1 MKKRSAIILGATGSC
16 GKELVY
22 SLIKNPNFDR
32 VTIFTRN
39 ELKIRNRKLVNH
51 SIDFSKLQEY
61 KKLIVGDILFSAL
74 GTTLKEAG
82 SKSNQYEVDFTYQ
95 YEFAKMAS
103 QNGVS
108 SYSLISSAG
117 ANEKSLFFYPR
128 IKGELEIAVTDLS
141 FEIIRIFQ
149 PPLLIRQPDLI
160 RPAELIGIKLFSAL
174 NKIGI
179 FMQQKPLSVFDLA
192 KIMTK
197 ESISY
202 NEERIIKYTPKE
214 LHNLV

>member
-1 MKKRSAIILGATGSC
+1 MKKRSAIVLGATGSC

-39 ELKIRNRKLVNH
+39 ELNIRNRKLVNH
-51 SIDFSKLQEY
+51 TIDFSKLQEY

-108 SYSLISSAG
+108 SYSLVSSAG

-128 IKGELEIAVTDLS
+128 IKGELEIAVTNLS

-179 FMQQKPLSVFDLA
+179 LMQQKPLSVFDLA

-197 ESISY
+197 VSISC

>member
-1 MKKRSAIILGATGSC
+1 MKKRCVIVLGATGAC

-39 ELKIRNRKLVNH
+39 ETKIRSPKLVNH
-51 SIDFSKLQEY
+51 TIDFSKLQEY

-128 IKGELEIAVTDLS
+128 IKGELEIAVTNLS

-160 RPAELIGIKLFSAL
+160 RPAELIGIKLFNAL

-179 FMQQKPLSVFDLA
+179 LMQQKPLSVFDLA

-202 NEERIIKYTPKE
+202 KEEKIIKYTPKE
-214 LHNLV
+214 LHDLA

>member
-1 MKKRSAIILGATGSC
+1 MKKRSAIVLGATGSC

-32 VTIFTRN
+32 ITIFTRN
-39 ELKIRNRKLVNH
+39 ELKIRNQKLVNH
-51 SIDFSKLQEY
+51 TIDFSKLKEY

-128 IKGELEIAVTDLS
+128 IKGELEIAVTNLS

-160 RPAELIGIKLFSAL
+160 RPAELIGIKLFNAL

-179 FMQQKPLSVFDLA
+179 LMQQKPLSVFDLA

>member
-1 MKKRSAIILGATGSC
+1 MKKRSAIVLGATGSC

-39 ELKIRNRKLVNH
+39 ELNIRNRKLVNH
-51 SIDFSKLQEY
+51 TIDFSKLQEY

-128 IKGELEIAVTDLS
+128 IKGELEIAVTNLS

>member
-1 MKKRSAIILGATGSC
+1 MKKRSAIVLGATGSC

-32 VTIFTRN
+32 ITIFTRN

-51 SIDFSKLQEY
+51 TIDFSKLQEY

-128 IKGELEIAVTDLS
+128 IKGELEIAVTNLS

-192 KIMTK
+192 EIMTK

>member
-1 MKKRSAIILGATGSC
+1 MKKRSAIVLGATGSC

-108 SYSLISSAG
+108 SYSLVSSAG

-128 IKGELEIAVTDLS
+128 IKGELEIAVTNLS

>member
-1 MKKRSAIILGATGSC
+1 MKKRSAIVLGATGSC

-39 ELKIRNRKLVNH
+39 ELNIRNRKLVNH
-51 SIDFSKLQEY
+51 TIDFSKLQEY

-108 SYSLISSAG
+108 SYSLVSSAG

-128 IKGELEIAVTDLS
+128 IKGELEIAVTNLS

-179 FMQQKPLSVFDLA
+179 LMQQKPLSVFDLA

-197 ESISY
+197 VSISC

-214 LHNLV
+214 LHNLA

>member
-1 MKKRSAIILGATGSC
+1 MKKRSAIVLGATGSC

-39 ELKIRNRKLVNH
+39 ELNIRNRKLVNH
-51 SIDFSKLQEY
+51 TIDFSKLQEY

-128 IKGELEIAVTDLS
+128 IKGELEIAVTNLS

-179 FMQQKPLSVFDLA
+179 LMQQKPLSVFDLA

-197 ESISY
+197 VSISC

>member
-179 FMQQKPLSVFDLA
+179 FKQQKPLSVFDLA

>member
-39 ELKIRNRKLVNH
+39 ELKIRNRKLVNY

-103 QNGVS
+103 QNEVS

-128 IKGELEIAVTDLS
+128 IKGELELAVTNLS

-197 ESISY
+197 ESISH

>member
-1 MKKRSAIILGATGSC
+1 MKKRSAIVLGATGSC

-22 SLIKNPNFDR
+22 SLIKNPNFYK

-39 ELKIRNRKLVNH
+39 ELKVRNRKLVNH
-51 SIDFSKLQEY
+51 TIDFSKLQEY

-128 IKGELEIAVTDLS
+128 IKGELEIAVTNLS

-160 RPAELIGIKLFSAL
+160 RPAESIGIKLFSAL

-179 FMQQKPLSVFDLA
+179 LMQQKPLSVFDLA
-192 KIMTK
+192 TIMTK

-214 LHNLV
+214 LHNLA

>member
-82 SKSNQYEVDFTYQ
+82 SKSNQYKVDFTYQ

-128 IKGELEIAVTDLS
+128 IKGELEIAVTNLS

>member
-1 MKKRSAIILGATGSC
+1 MKKRSAIVLGATGSC
-16 GKELVY
+16 GKELVD

-32 VTIFTRN
+32 ITIFTRN

-51 SIDFSKLQEY
+51 TIDFSKLQEY

-128 IKGELEIAVTDLS
+128 IKGELEIAVTNLS

-160 RPAELIGIKLFSAL
+160 RPAELIGIKLFSTL

>member
-1 MKKRSAIILGATGSC
+1 MKKRSAIVLGATGSC

-32 VTIFTRN
+32 ITIFTRN

-51 SIDFSKLQEY
+51 TIDFSKLQEY

-128 IKGELEIAVTDLS
+128 IKGELEIAVTNLS

-160 RPAELIGIKLFSAL
+160 RPAELIGIKLFSTL

>member
-1 MKKRSAIILGATGSC
+1 MKKRSAIVLGATGSC

-39 ELKIRNRKLVNH
+39 ELNIRNRKLVNH
-51 SIDFSKLQEY
+51 TIDFSKLQEY

-108 SYSLISSAG
+108 SYSLVSSAG

-128 IKGELEIAVTDLS
+128 IKGELEIAVTNLS

-197 ESISY
+197 VSISC

-214 LHNLV
+214 LHNLA

>member
-1 MKKRSAIILGATGSC
+1 MKKRSAIVLGATGSC

-39 ELKIRNRKLVNH
+39 ELNIRNRKLVNH
-51 SIDFSKLQEY
+51 TIDFSKLQEY

-128 IKGELEIAVTDLS
+128 IKGELEIAVTNLG

>member
-128 IKGELEIAVTDLS
+128 IKGELEIAVTNLS

>member
-1 MKKRSAIILGATGSC
+1 MKKRSAIVLGATGSC

-39 ELKIRNRKLVNH
+39 ELNIRNRKLVNH
-51 SIDFSKLQEY
+51 TIDFSKLQEY

-108 SYSLISSAG
+108 SYSLVSSAG

-128 IKGELEIAVTDLS
+128 IKGELEIAVTNLS

-197 ESISY
+197 ESISC

>member
-128 IKGELEIAVTDLS
+128 IKGELEIAVTNLS
-141 FEIIRIFQ
+141 FDIIRIFQ

-214 LHNLV
+214 LHDLV

>member
-1 MKKRSAIILGATGSC
+1 MKKRSAIVLGATGSC

-32 VTIFTRN
+32 ITIFTRN

-51 SIDFSKLQEY
+51 TIDFSKLQEY

-128 IKGELEIAVTDLS
+128 IKGELEIAVTNLS

>member
-1 MKKRSAIILGATGSC
+1 MKKRSAIVLGATGSC

-39 ELKIRNRKLVNH
+39 ELNIRNRKLVNH
-51 SIDFSKLQEY
+51 TIDFSKLQEY

-108 SYSLISSAG
+108 SYSLVSSAG

-128 IKGELEIAVTDLS
+128 IKGELEIAVTNLS

>member
-1 MKKRSAIILGATGSC
+1 MKKRSAIVLGATGSC

-82 SKSNQYEVDFTYQ
+82 SKSNQYKVDFTYQ

-128 IKGELEIAVTDLS
+128 IKGELEIAVTNLS

>member
-1 MKKRSAIILGATGSC
+1 MKKCSAIVLGATGSC

-32 VTIFTRN
+32 ITIFTRN
-39 ELKIRNRKLVNH
+39 ELKIRNQKLVNH
-51 SIDFSKLQEY
+51 TIDFSKLQEY

-128 IKGELEIAVTDLS
+128 IKGELEIAVTNLS

-160 RPAELIGIKLFSAL
+160 RPAELIGIKLFSTL

>member
-1 MKKRSAIILGATGSC
+1 MKKRSAIVLGATGSC

-39 ELKIRNRKLVNH
+39 ELNIRNRKLVNH
-51 SIDFSKLQEY
+51 TIDFSKLQEY

-128 IKGELEIAVTDLS
+128 IKGELEIAVTNLS

-179 FMQQKPLSVFDLA
+179 LMQQKPLSVFDLA

-197 ESISY
+197 VSISC

-214 LHNLV
+214 LHNLA

>member
-1 MKKRSAIILGATGSC
+1 MKKRSAIVLGATGSC

-39 ELKIRNRKLVNH
+39 ELNIRNRKLVNH
-51 SIDFSKLQEY
+51 TIDFSKLQEY

-108 SYSLISSAG
+108 SYSLVSSAG

-128 IKGELEIAVTDLS
+128 IKGELEIAVTNLS

-160 RPAELIGIKLFSAL
+160 RPAESIGIKLFSAL

-179 FMQQKPLSVFDLA
+179 LMQQKPLSVFDLA

-197 ESISY
+197 VSISC

-214 LHNLV
+214 LHNLA

>member
-1 MKKRSAIILGATGSC
+1 
-16 GKELVY
+16 
-22 SLIKNPNFDR
+22 
-32 VTIFTRN
+32 
-39 ELKIRNRKLVNH
+39 
-51 SIDFSKLQEY
+51 
-61 KKLIVGDILFSAL
+61 
-74 GTTLKEAG
+74 
-82 SKSNQYEVDFTYQ
+82 
-95 YEFAKMAS
+95 MAS

-128 IKGELEIAVTDLS
+128 IKGELEIAVTNLG

-179 FMQQKPLSVFDLA
+179 LMQQKPLSVFDLA